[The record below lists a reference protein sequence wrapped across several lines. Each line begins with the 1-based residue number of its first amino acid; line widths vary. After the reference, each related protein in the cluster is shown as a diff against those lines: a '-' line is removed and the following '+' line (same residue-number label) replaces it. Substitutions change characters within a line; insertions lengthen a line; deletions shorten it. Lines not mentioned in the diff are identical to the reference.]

1 MKNFLKSLF
10 GQHKFQ
16 DKFPETIN
24 VEWNKS
30 GKNYEAIFHKDQ
42 LEYIAIFDSEGELVE
57 YKMSLSEDLLPQQIK
72 ENLLQK
78 GEIMNA
84 VLKNKGNAISYEVI
98 LREASHVRYVIDLN
112 ETGQIVQERKL

>member
-10 GQHKFQ
+10 GQNTFLPPDNVQHKFQ

-42 LEYIAIFDSEGELVE
+42 LEYIAIFDSEGE
-57 YKMSLSEDLLPQQIK
+57 
-72 ENLLQK
+72 LLQK